1 MHELQLHEVA
11 QFGEREGLAVV
22 AVERRFPTRSPCEQ
36 VVGLKLYCL
45 DVEQFLSVSI
55 SLFFKNDSSFK
66 RPNTF
71 LEAKPFAGL

>member
-22 AVERRFPTRSPCEQ
+22 ALERRFPTRSPCEQ

-45 DVEQFLSVSI
+45 DVKQF
-55 SLFFKNDSSFK
+55 FCKY
-66 RPNTF
+66 F
-71 LEAKPFAGL
+71 LKCVHIVVV